1 VSTILAIEPHHERA
15 AALRALVGRRVREP
29 MTVVPSVEAALSS
42 ISQRVPEV
50 ILISPLMR
58 PEDEAALVARLR
70 ALPRASVVQTLI
82 TPELT
87 AQAVAARNGRDA
99 AHEQARDDRTR
110 FISELHA
117 YVAMVR
123 DQRVDLAA
131 LDELSPTD
139 RRAAVRV
146 SAARLMRLAVDG
158 AAVDVVDLSAT
169 GAQVLASSLLVPG
182 RTVQVV
188 VEDRRRAMECQAAI
202 VWGALEA
209 GRTVNGLQYR
219 AGLDFRDSD
228 RAFLEKLCSAG
239 AGVSTALDVA
249 DSFGRVLF
257 ATP

>member
-1 VSTILAIEPHHERA
+1 
-15 AALRALVGRRVREP
+15 
-29 MTVVPSVEAALSS
+29 
-42 ISQRVPEV
+42 
-50 ILISPLMR
+50 
-58 PEDEAALVARLR
+58 VARLR
-70 ALPRASVVQTLI
+70 ALPRTSVVQTLI
-82 TPELT
+82 APQLT
-87 AQAVAARNGRDA
+87 AASGGGRSGRDA
-99 AHEQARDDRTR
+99 RRDPSGDDRAR
-110 FISELHA
+110 FISELQT

-131 LDELSPTD
+131 LNALSPSD

-146 SAARLMRLAVDG
+146 ASVRLARLAVDG

-188 VEDRRRAMECQAAI
+188 VEDRRRAMEYQAAI

-209 GRTVNGLQYR
+209 GQAVNGLQYR
-219 AGLDFRDSD
+219 AGLDFRDGD
-228 RAFLEKLCSAG
+228 RAFLEKLCATGPSA
-239 AGVSTALDVA
+239 STALDVA